1 MSWHKSTEPYQFTLI
16 WQMEK
21 LTILPT
27 WKCREKSASTWG
39 WIFSFGFPFWDG
51 QYWPWYWVWVVIRG
65 FVLNPWIFI
74 LVKLTL
80 RQVQHSTINYWVEM
94 IYLKLYMELLIGKL
108 SFIFEAEIYGW
119 WSYVYHSSEIR
130 GLCMMKW
137 PSEMLQKLPYFWNK
151 KTQIV
156 FHY

>member
-1 MSWHKSTEPYQFTLI
+1 MNCCTRTQLWMSWHKSTEPYQFTLI
-16 WQMEK
+16 WRMEK

-80 RQVQHSTINYWVEM
+80 RQVQRFTINYWVEM
-94 IYLKLYMELLIGKL
+94 IYLKLYMGLLIGKCL
-108 SFIFEAEIYGW
+108 NNRSFLRQYLLLLVDFCQDID
-119 WSYVYHSSEIR
+119 
-130 GLCMMKW
+130 
-137 PSEMLQKLPYFWNK
+137 
-151 KTQIV
+151 
-156 FHY
+156 